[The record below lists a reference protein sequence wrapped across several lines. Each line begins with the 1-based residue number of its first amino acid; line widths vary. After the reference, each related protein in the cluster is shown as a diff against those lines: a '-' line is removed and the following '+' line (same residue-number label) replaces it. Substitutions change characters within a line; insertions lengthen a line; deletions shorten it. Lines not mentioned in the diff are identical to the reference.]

1 MPNDARPKAEV
12 ELLELRV
19 LDGPNRFFNR
29 PAIKLE
35 FGSDDADRGRG
46 RGGRRGACHA
56 APARRPRPPR
66 SAGDGP
72 ALE

>member
-1 MPNDARPKAEV
+1 VSILPAMPNDARPAAEV

-35 FGSDDADRGRG
+35 FGS
-46 RGGRRGACHA
+46 
-56 APARRPRPPR
+56 
-66 SAGDGP
+66 S
-72 ALE
+72 